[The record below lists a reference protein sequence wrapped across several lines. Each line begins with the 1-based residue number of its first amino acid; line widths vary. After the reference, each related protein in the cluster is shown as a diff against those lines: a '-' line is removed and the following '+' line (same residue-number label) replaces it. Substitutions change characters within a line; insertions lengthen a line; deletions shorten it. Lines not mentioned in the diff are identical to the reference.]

1 MDALVIVFWNKEDQ
15 YFVQILTF
23 PEYQL
28 RSEYKLEEPVHFL
41 NCFEEKVLL
50 KSGAKFYLFKVVEW
64 RLILMHKQ
72 EACSSCIFAQLLTP
86 TEILI
91 LKVEKKELIL
101 TFSDLYFQQKSI
113 LVISRGYFEALSES
127 EDRAFS
133 CI

>member
-1 MDALVIVFWNKEDQ
+1 
-15 YFVQILTF
+15 
-23 PEYQL
+23 
-28 RSEYKLEEPVHFL
+28 VHFL